1 MLSPNSRDERVAMN
15 EVFAHAAMMKH
26 RHIVR
31 YVNYWLESGHLHIQN
46 EICKGGSLDQQFD
59 ECRDQVRRGRA
70 EEAAGAGKLLY
81 CCLNNA
87 FEVSC

>member
-1 MLSPNSRDERVAMN
+1 MLRPNSRDERVTKN

-46 EICKGGSLDQQFD
+46 EICEGGSLDQQFD
-59 ECRDQVRRGRA
+59 ECRDRGARFAEAELKKLQVQA
-70 EEAAGAGKLLY
+70 Y
-81 CCLNNA
+81 CNI
-87 FEVSC
+87 VV